1 MMDAS
6 IYSLSRDKQ
15 AGTATVTYDPAK
27 GTSQAADSIG
37 RHAFHV
43 AAYLT
48 DSTSTPEMVTRT
60 YTARDWTTPTTVHYL
75 YANSVYN
82 GILSVG
88 TTVAFC
94 GATGITATHRR
105 DEITCDACKAEIGL

>member
-1 MMDAS
+1 MTTPEFRLPWTNGARA
-6 IYSLSRDKQ
+6 Y
-15 AGTATVTYDPAK
+15 PE
-27 GTSQAADSIG
+27 ADT
-37 RHAFHV
+37 F

-82 GILSVG
+82 GIQSVG